1 MSVSTFIN
9 IVAALALCGALFQLQ
24 RRHKSFT
31 VQVFTGLGLGVA
43 LGALLHWVYGA
54 GSPVVESTNAYLNI
68 VGGGYVKLLQMIVMP
83 LIMVSIVAAIV
94 QLKDTAAL
102 GKISALT
109 IGTLM
114 LTTMVAAGVGILM
127 AKLFGLTA
135 VGLTATA
142 AEVAQ
147 GAVLQT
153 TQASAQAVTM
163 PSVILSFIPSNPFL
177 DMTGARK
184 TSTIAVV
191 IFSVFI
197 GLAATGMA
205 LKQPALFAAF
215 ETFVN
220 VAQAVIMRM
229 VKMVLRL
236 TPYGVFALMAQVV
249 ANTSHTD
256 ILKLLS
262 FVLASY
268 SALLLMF
275 GVHLALIALVGLNPL
290 QFVKKMLP
298 LLVFAFTSRSSAGAI
313 PMNIQTQTQ
322 ALGTPAGIA
331 NFSASF
337 GATMGQ
343 NGCAGIY
350 PAMLAVMIAPTVGID
365 PFTFNFIATLIAV
378 VTIGSIG
385 VAGVGGGATF
395 AALIVLSA
403 MNLPVALAGLLI
415 SIEPLIDMGRTA
427 LNVSGSATAGTVTS
441 RLLGQTDVAVF
452 NSDARVDFDA
462 ADVSVNDAQPLPASP
477 AQPAPPSQGAPN
489 QTTRPPQPR

>member
-1 MSVSTFIN
+1 VNTFIN
-9 IVAALALCGALFQLQ
+9 IALALAAFAWLFHLQ
-24 RRHKSFT
+24 RRRASFT
-31 VQVFTGLGLGVA
+31 VQVFTGMALGIA
-43 LGALLHWVYGA
+43 LGALIHAVYGVD
-54 GSPVVESTNAYLNI
+54 SPVIKSTNAYLDI
-68 VGGGYVKLLQMIVMP
+68 LGSGYVKLLQMIVIP

-147 GAVLQT
+147 GAVLQGS
-153 TQASAQAVTM
+153 QASAQAVTL
-163 PSVILSFIPSNPFL
+163 PSVVLSFIPSNPFL

-191 IFSVFI
+191 IFSIFI
-197 GLAATGMA
+197 GLAAVGMA
-205 LKQPALFAAF
+205 VKKRALFVSF
-215 ETFVN
+215 ENFVN
-220 VAQAVIMRM
+220 VAQAVVLQM

-249 ANTSHTD
+249 SNTSYTD
-256 ILKLLS
+256 VMKLLS

-268 SALLLMF
+268 SALLVMF
-275 GVHLALIALVGLNPL
+275 GVHLALIAAVGLNPV
-290 QFVKKMLP
+290 QYVKKMLP
-298 LLVFAFTSRSSAGAI
+298 LLAFAFTSRSSAGAI

-322 ALGTPAGIA
+322 ALGTPSGIA

-365 PFTFNFIATLIAV
+365 PFTFNFIATLIAM
-378 VTIGSIG
+378 VTVGSIG

-441 RLLGQTDVAVF
+441 RLLGQTDLAVF
-452 NSDARVDFDA
+452 NSEARLDMEASTSPTPA
-462 ADVSVNDAQPLPASP
+462 AVTS
-477 AQPAPPSQGAPN
+477 
-489 QTTRPPQPR
+489 